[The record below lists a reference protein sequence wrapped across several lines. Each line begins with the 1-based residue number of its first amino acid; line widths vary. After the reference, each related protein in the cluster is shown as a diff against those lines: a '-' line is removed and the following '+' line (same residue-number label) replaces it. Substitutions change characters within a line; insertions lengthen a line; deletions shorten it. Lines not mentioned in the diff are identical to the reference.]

1 MSFTNFLEL
10 ELLDHVLGNSAYPAP
25 ATVYVGLSTTA
36 PNDDGTNFTE
46 PVGGAYARAAV
57 TNNLTNWPAAVSGT
71 KQNGTTIT
79 FPEATS
85 GWLRSTRRASTGSP
99 CSTQRASS
107 RNVSFEKPLDC
118 GTTRSVISMSV
129 DSGICWPSHCSSTC
143 TISAPR
149 IGMIFAVM
157 HSRAPASPASA

>member
-46 PVGGAYARAAV
+46 PVGGAYVRAAV

-85 GWLRSTRRASTGSP
+85 AWGSITHVGIFDAAVAGNLLMKGAL
-99 CSTQRASS
+99 SVA
-107 RNVSFEKPLDC
+107 RNIEIGDTAQFPPNNITVTLD
-118 GTTRSVISMSV
+118 
-129 DSGICWPSHCSSTC
+129 
-143 TISAPR
+143 
-149 IGMIFAVM
+149 
-157 HSRAPASPASA
+157 